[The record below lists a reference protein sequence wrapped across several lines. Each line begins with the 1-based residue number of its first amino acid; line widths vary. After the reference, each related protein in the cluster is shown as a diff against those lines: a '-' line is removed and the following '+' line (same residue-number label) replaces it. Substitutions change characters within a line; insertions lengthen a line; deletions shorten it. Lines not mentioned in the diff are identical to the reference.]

1 MLAPLVLL
9 LLSSSTAGAPPLA
22 LCSAVSQSQ
31 VELAIGHHLEAAA
44 HEYSR
49 QTSTCDYGLGDTAIR
64 IATQHR
70 TAPLD
75 LTTKIA
81 TKLAH
86 ALLLRSQ

>member
-9 LLSSSTAGAPPLA
+9 LLSSATAGAPPLA

-44 HEYSR
+44 PEYSR
-49 QTSTCDYGLGDTAIR
+49 QTSTCDYGLGDTALR
-64 IATQHR
+64 IAT
-70 TAPLD
+70 LD
-75 LTTKIA
+75 LTTEIA